1 MKYLYI
7 LVSLFLI
14 SCGARKVTV
23 DKVNIKKDSLVEA
36 TSKVVTIDK
45 FIAKDTTNI
54 KKDITTDEIT
64 LTPVD
69 NSKPIFVNNIP
80 YKNVVLKIKKIK
92 DNSLYTNNK
101 IIVNNKRIDSV
112 GTIKA
117 KVTER
122 TVVNNKKV
130 DKEADYS
137 MYIGLLIIIIIAYIL
152 WRNKIILL

>member
-14 SCGARKVTV
+14 SCGGRKVTV